1 MERYGRPIHEPK
13 RDPVVPTD
21 ASHRARSGRLLCA
34 RGLSGAGSK
43 IVTDAPL
50 HVVTG
55 AFGYSG
61 RYIARELLARGAR
74 VRTLTN
80 SLDRSNPFGDAIEV
94 HPIDFEDRA
103 ALVKSLR
110 GAFALHNTYWVR
122 YDHQKGST
130 DFGYA
135 KAVANTRVLFDCAAT
150 AGVRRIV
157 HISVANASEESDWAY
172 FRGKALLEQELGT
185 SGLSHGIV
193 RPTVVF
199 GGPENVL
206 INNIAWLLRHL
217 PVFGVFG
224 RGEARLTPIHVED
237 LARICVETADRD
249 TDEILNAV
257 GPETFTYRE
266 MVEEMAVAMG
276 LHRLIVPL
284 PDSVALAA
292 GRVLGLF
299 LRDIVITRHEIS
311 GLRDE
316 TMYTGTEPLGTT
328 KFSGWLKS
336 ESDTLGR
343 RFVNDLDRRR

>member
-1 MERYGRPIHEPK
+1 M
-13 RDPVVPTD
+13 
-21 ASHRARSGRLLCA
+21 
-34 RGLSGAGSK
+34 
-43 IVTDAPL
+43 TDAPL

-55 AFGYSG
+55 AFGYTG

-80 SLDRSNPFGDAIEV
+80 SLDRGNPFGDAIEV
-94 HPIDFEDRA
+94 HPIDFDDPT
-103 ALVKSLR
+103 ALVESLQ
-110 GAFALHNTYWVR
+110 GVYALHNTYWVR
-122 YDHQKGST
+122 YDHKKGST
-130 DFGYA
+130 DFGYTR
-135 KAVANTRVLFDCAAT
+135 AVENTRILFDCAAA

-157 HISVANASEESDWAY
+157 HMSVANASEESDWGY
-172 FRGKALLEQELGT
+172 FRGKALLEQELQT

-193 RPTVVF
+193 RPTVIF

-237 LARICVETADRD
+237 LARICVNTADRD
-249 TDEILNAV
+249 TDETLNAV
-257 GPETFTYRE
+257 GPDTFTYRE
-266 MVEEMAVAMG
+266 MVQEMARAMG
-276 LHRLIVPL
+276 LRRLILPVP
-284 PDSVALAA
+284 DFVALGV

-316 TMYTGTEPLGTT
+316 TMYTGTEPLGMTR
-328 KFSGWLKS
+328 FSDWLKA

-343 RFVNDLDRRR
+343 RFVNDLSRRR